1 MYYPVK
7 EICVSWGGRGCR
19 CHRVQWWD
27 VSYLAMWPGVCS
39 LSRRVSVM
47 YDVKSSS
54 GVVTVAHG
62 VRCGMGFC
70 AFPLCVQTFIYG
82 LK

>member
-7 EICVSWGGRGCR
+7 EICVPWGGRRCR
-19 CHRVQWWD
+19 DLKVQWWD
-27 VSYLAMWPGVCS
+27 VSYLAVWPGICS

-54 GVVTVAHG
+54 GVVNVAHG
-62 VRCGMGFC
+62 VWRGMGFVP
-70 AFPLCVQTFIYG
+70 FPLCTNGFVQ
-82 LK
+82 